1 MVIIIKDHSD
11 DLTARK
17 YNIKKGTATITVL
30 IVTIASRLFLLCSE
44 SSECSLHTRLFV
56 QSDRDCR
63 QFCEDTADCRFYY
76 WSPFSLF
83 LEHFLVKDV
92 AKNFKPREVGIFSM
106 LLHMPTHYFC
116 RKSRQKIVLQVPH
129 RLLALPPLLLSL
141 PQVLCLFCRK
151 LFSSQIF
158 ELL

>member
-1 MVIIIKDHSD
+1 MTSLLESTISRRNRDHHSFD
-11 DLTARK
+11 WHNCQQAFSAVFR
-17 YNIKKGTATITVL
+17 
-30 IVTIASRLFLLCSE
+30 

-92 AKNFKPREVGIFSM
+92 AKIFKPREFGIFSM

-141 PQVLCLFCRK
+141 PQVLRIFCRK
-151 LFSSQIF
+151 LFPSQIF